1 LRKFLWLLTILLCL
15 SGCDSENS
23 ALKEGMAFRDKLLS
37 GQGCRFSVQ
46 ITADYGE
53 HLYYFEM
60 DCAADSVGDMTF
72 CVTAPESIAGI
83 EGSLSYAGGTLDF
96 ADTALQFDLLADDQL
111 TPVSSP
117 WILLKTLRSGYIA
130 SACYEEELLRLTVD
144 DSYEEDALRLDIW
157 LRDECPVRSDVLY
170 DGKRILSMEVKDFE
184 IL

>member
-1 LRKFLWLLTILLCL
+1 
-15 SGCDSENS
+15 
-23 ALKEGMAFRDKLLS
+23 
-37 GQGCRFSVQ
+37 
-46 ITADYGE
+46 
-53 HLYYFEM
+53 
-60 DCAADSVGDMTF
+60 MTF